1 MANHV
6 YNLVRSSNLILFGFL
21 FTASLCFGQIPDP
34 SSLSGLFFTG
44 NHAPPAS
51 PYRTSPGYKLKM
63 KTKLMPT
70 DTRPVILS
78 GNYAISF
85 RVSFWSDFSHGNIFR
100 VENPKYSIKFNF
112 NHHPDSAEVFLTLAL
127 NGEATSVVFPI
138 ERSNLHDGKWYD
150 LVFEVD
156 EKRGRINGEINGLK
170 KTFKTNPFFWAG
182 ESSINFGADGPT
194 YDCAAMILQDLKL
207 IIDGKLK
214 HHWLFNEM
222 EGNTAYDL
230 VGDLDAR
237 VSDHDWLINRHLT
250 PFYRDSFFIASP
262 EPVVISINENR
273 KELVIQLPGET
284 KIYDLTL
291 RTFKSVA
298 SQSGESD
305 GNVADTKVWNS
316 GSLEFEDSVNQLKYT
331 LYQHPGRNGLRVRIF
346 TVRLPVLTR
355 AQYDDLLEN
364 SPVRIR
370 ARAEAIKFW
379 SAIGAGMVAVFI
391 AGYFGVRYFR
401 KLKEFDPEPDD
412 AKATDNVVKG
422 FPKTNYISIFGSLE
436 IIDRNGI
443 NHADNLPPMLREL
456 MSIIVFYSR
465 KHDSNNQMSGASL
478 KLLEETLWY
487 NIKSENLKN
496 NRNVAFANI
505 RKATKGFEGLTLQVK
520 DNEVTLIHPDDTSNK
535 VEEFFNLLEY
545 LETAQPNPN
554 ENAFATFT
562 GIVSE
567 GMALA
572 GLHSEWADNT
582 RSILRS
588 KVIGILEKYMTILQG
603 RSDHEACI
611 KVAGIAFMHD
621 PLHEVT
627 LKLILRSQVALG
639 ETAKAEMFYQN
650 FCERYYE
657 ALKEEFPFEFDE
669 FVEG

>member
-34 SSLSGLFFTG
+34 SSLSGLFFSG

-51 PYRTSPGYKLKM
+51 PYRTSPAYKLKM

-214 HHWLFNEM
+214 HHWIFNEM
-222 EGNTAYDL
+222 EGNTAYDQ

-237 VSDHDWLINRHLT
+237 VSDHDWLINRHLN
-250 PFYRDSFFIASP
+250 PVEKDSFFLNSKGTVHLA
-262 EPVVISINENR
+262 VNKNR
-273 KELVIQLPGET
+273 KELVIQLPEET
-284 KIYDLTL
+284 KIYDLTF
-291 RTFKSVA
+291 RRSRSVA
-298 SQSGESD
+298 NLGGESD
-305 GNVADTKVWNS
+305 KTALDTTGWDS
-316 GSLEFEDSVNQLKYT
+316 PALEFEDSTNQLKYI
-331 LYQHPGRNGLRVRIF
+331 LYQYPGEKGVLVRIF
-346 TVRLPVLTR
+346 TVRLPLLTKAR
-355 AQYDDLLEN
+355 YDELLEN
-364 SPVRIR
+364 SPPRVKQRM
-370 ARAEAIKFW
+370 ETFYFW
-379 SAIGAGMVAVFI
+379 SATGTVLVLVILS
-391 AGYFGVRYFR
+391 GYFGRRVLLRRKENIIVR
-401 KLKEFDPEPDD
+401 
-412 AKATDNVVKG
+412 AVSASKG
-422 FPKTNYISIFGSLE
+422 EVIKQFPKTNYISIFGSLKL
-436 IIDRNGI
+436 IDKKGV
-443 NHADNLPPMLREL
+443 NHAENLPPMLREL

-465 KHDSNNQMSGASL
+465 KQDSNSQMSGVNL
-478 KLLEETLWY
+478 KLLEEALWY

-505 RKATKGFEGLTLQVK
+505 RKAIKGFEGLNLIVR
-520 DNEVTLIHPDDTSNK
+520 DNEVGLIYPADTSNR
-535 VEEFFNLLEY
+535 VEEFFNILEY
-545 LETAQPNPN
+545 LETSQPNPN
-554 ENAFATFT
+554 EAAFASLA

-588 KVIGILEKYMTILQG
+588 KVIGILEKYMIILQG
-603 RSDHEACI
+603 RSDHKACI

-627 LKLILRSQVALG
+627 LKLILKSHVALG